1 MKKGVIITLTLGFL
15 ALAFISLLSG
25 TAAAQSQTITT
36 SVTQQGQNVIIE
48 VNRGDEPVGGAT
60 VTVTSLGN
68 TTELDGEY
76 VTGANGQVVFGE
88 TEVKELSGV
97 VHLRIDVQAGNSYR
111 SELVTITRSPN
122 IQEAAPLGQ
131 RLSMSLEKGVA
142 STRGTIQGNVLVT
155 RVETIGT
162 DENKIEVLR
171 DHAVEVIRNI
181 SQRNVRQETLGRRL
195 ATGQISPLQFYVQT
209 VDNLAYIEMLRS
221 DLTITLQR
229 LNKFDA
235 RLLHDNGVDPG
246 AAHNMQR
253 SLQEGGEISTDPS
266 TLLVNE

>member
-1 MKKGVIITLTLGFL
+1 MKKGVLIAVSLGVL
-15 ALAFISLLSG
+15 ALVFLGLMSG
-25 TAAAQSQTITT
+25 VAAAQSITT

-48 VNRGDEPVGGAT
+48 VNRGDRPVAGAT

-76 VTGANGQVVFGE
+76 VTGGNGQVVFGE
-88 TEVKELSGV
+88 TEVQELSGV
-97 VHLRIDVQAGNSYR
+97 VHLRIDVETGNSYR

-122 IQEAAPLGQ
+122 IEESAPLGQ
-131 RLSMSLEKGVA
+131 RLSMSLERGVA

-155 RVETIGT
+155 RVESIGA

-246 AAHNMQR
+246 AADSMQR

>member
-1 MKKGVIITLTLGFL
+1 MKKGALIAVTLGFL
-15 ALAFISLLSG
+15 ALAFLALGSG
-25 TAAAQSQTITT
+25 VAAAQSQTITT

-48 VNRGDEPVGGAT
+48 VNRGERPVGGAT

-88 TEVKELSGV
+88 TEVEELSGV
-97 VHLRIDVQAGNSYR
+97 VHLRIDVRVGNSYR

-122 IQEAAPLGQ
+122 IEDAAPLGQ

-155 RVETIGT
+155 RVESVGT

-195 ATGQISPLQFYVQT
+195 ATGQISPLEFYVQT

-221 DLTITLQR
+221 DLRITLER
-229 LNKFDA
+229 MNRFDA
-235 RLLHDNGVDPG
+235 RKLFDNGVDPG
-246 AAHNMQR
+246 AAHEMHR
-253 SLQEGGEISTDPS
+253 ALEEGNEISTDPS